1 MATGDFGVVQDSRA
15 VSADVVFNSN
25 IAATERVVNYEKEEE
40 EEALQRMVDDKK
52 RQYLGKQIVVYC
64 SKI

>member
-1 MATGDFGVVQDSRA
+1 MGINKHEIVKFWDSTTRKEIKYQVVDYKK
-15 VSADVVFNSN
+15 D
-25 IAATERVVNYEKEEE
+25 KE
-40 EEALQRMVDDKK
+40 EEALQRIVDDKK